1 MPCNLGIEIVL
12 ILIFFEKEDFDTVRL
27 FEKIQNIFSGHAILK
42 IQEEINSLTVL
53 IDENIKLSFFS
64 YKYELLEDL
73 KKNDFFS
80 FASVLD
86 IACMKLTA
94 ILSRATNK
102 DYIDLFYIFKE
113 YKLNDVL
120 EMFGRKYKNIDLN
133 LVLKSLVFFDD
144 IEYEPIIF
152 KNNSDIGFD
161 ELKAFLVKLVKEK

>member
-1 MPCNLGIEIVL
+1 M
-12 ILIFFEKEDFDTVRL
+12 
-27 FEKIQNIFSGHAILK
+27 
-42 IQEEINSLTVL
+42 
-53 IDENIKLSFFS
+53 
-64 YKYELLEDL
+64 EDL
-73 KKNDFFS
+73 KKDDFFS

-133 LVLKSLVFFDD
+133 LVLKSLVFFDN

-152 KNNSDIGFD
+152 KNNSDISFD
-161 ELKAFLVKLVKEK
+161 ELKAFFVKLVKEK